1 MLLHSKCCFFWD
13 RYETNIHSRNR
24 NKTHNHI
31 KFVYLL
37 LFERGEITMNV
48 RKKGKF
54 IHIRR
59 EEVTELGKLYFFF
72 LNTNNTHLFFIRRCK
87 IIPKLIIFTQQTSK

>member
-1 MLLHSKCCFFWD
+1 MLLHGKCSFFFWD

-24 NKTHNHI
+24 NKTHNH

-48 RKKGKF
+48 RKKKGKKF
-54 IHIRR
+54 LHTLR
-59 EEVTELGKLYFFF
+59 EEVMKLGK
-72 LNTNNTHLFFIRRCK
+72 I
-87 IIPKLIIFTQQTSK
+87 